1 MMIVDKSFRN
11 FQSAI
16 FVFATIGVLSGCTTT
31 TKQIMPCNTQQVAKL
46 SKVLDPTKLKLNAIQ
61 KRLSAVRV
69 ERAQE
74 RCNESLFSPEKG
86 SVTCVRLKKQEKQLV
101 SEKYLL
107 EERLTE
113 INAAIAS
120 QPHAGKHVKS
130 CVASW
135 QPERTIRKRAR
146 KNIEV
151 KIHSAKR
158 QAAKTTG
165 REKLSN
171 DQPVFI
177 EDYVVPAY
185 SSQKTNE
192 TESVAYTPSAH
203 PLSQQPSH
211 VAPAAIAPPTER
223 AYSDST
229 KVRVVGSSFF
239 PDQSKLIGPPAPDHA
254 PAP

>member
-1 MMIVDKSFRN
+1 MMIVDKNFWN

-16 FVFATIGVLSGCTTT
+16 FAFAAIGILSGCTTT
-31 TKQIMPCNTQQVAKL
+31 AQPIQPCTTQQITKL
-46 SKVLDPTKLKLNAIQ
+46 SKQIDPTKLKLNAIQ

-135 QPERTIRKRAR
+135 QPERAIRKRAR
-146 KNIEV
+146 KNIEA

-192 TESVAYTPSAH
+192 TETVA
-203 PLSQQPSH
+203 Q
-211 VAPAAIAPPTER
+211 VAQKSE
-223 AYSDST
+223 
-229 KVRVVGSSFF
+229 
-239 PDQSKLIGPPAPDHA
+239 
-254 PAP
+254 